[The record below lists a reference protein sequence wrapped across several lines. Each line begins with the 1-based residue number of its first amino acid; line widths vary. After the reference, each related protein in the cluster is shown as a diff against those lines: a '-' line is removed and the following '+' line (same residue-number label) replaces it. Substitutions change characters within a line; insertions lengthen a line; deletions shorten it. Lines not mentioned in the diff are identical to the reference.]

1 MSSRESADSILPCSE
16 AQLWMSLKVDGEEVP
31 PEARTRLEEHLAAC
45 GPCESWLREETERS
59 LRLREYLQSEP
70 PDRQDF
76 EEALLAAVQ
85 QAGWDCESL
94 RFRRRGVGRVLGHS
108 PWRNSLILI
117 AAAALFLAV
126 AGLGG
131 AGWLFPPEEEVA
143 TSPTQLDMAPGP
155 PILAPFTRGAGA
167 SVVPDSEGRPVEVR
181 FARSLYRYR
190 VLPASDRGGNRAALD
205 SARAARGRGDGA
217 TANRAAGAKG
227 IVYRGGLELEL
238 ERVESRAVR
247 LAGWP
252 YE

>member
-31 PEARTRLEEHLAAC
+31 PEARARLEEHLAGC
-45 GPCESWLREETERS
+45 GPCETWLREETERS
-59 LRLREYLQSEP
+59 LRLGEYLQSEP

-85 QAGWDCESL
+85 QAGWDSESL
-94 RFRRRGVGRVLGHS
+94 RFRRRGVGRVLRHS

-126 AGLGG
+126 AGLGA
-131 AGWLFPPEEEVA
+131 AGWLFPPEEGIV
-143 TSPTQLDMAPGP
+143 TSPTQLDMAPA
-155 PILAPFTRGAGA
+155 PILVPFTRGAGA

-190 VLPASDRGGNRAALD
+190 VLRAGDQGGNRAAPD
-205 SARAARGRGDGA
+205 AVAARGRGDGP

-227 IVYRGGLELEL
+227 IVDRGGLEFEL

>member
-1 MSSRESADSILPCSE
+1 MSSRESVDSILPCSE

-31 PEARTRLEEHLAAC
+31 PEARAQLEEHLAAC
-45 GPCESWLREETERS
+45 GPCETWLREETERS
-59 LRLREYLQSEP
+59 SRLREYLQSEP
-70 PDRQDF
+70 LDQQDF
-76 EEALLAAVQ
+76 EEELLAAVQ
-85 QAGWDCESL
+85 QAGWDSESL
-94 RFRRRGVGRVLGHS
+94 RFRRRGVGRILGHS

-131 AGWLFPPEEEVA
+131 AGWLVPPQEDVA
-143 TSPTQLDMAPGP
+143 TPGTHLDIAPV
-155 PILAPFTRGAGA
+155 PILAPFTRGNGA

-190 VLPASDRGGNRAALD
+190 VLPAGDRAGNRAAPD
-205 SARAARGRGDGA
+205 AVEVGGRRDGRPNA
-217 TANRAAGAKG
+217 THAAGAQG
-227 IVYRGGLELEL
+227 IVDRGGLELEL

-247 LAGWP
+247 LASWP